1 MPRHVKL
8 GVCDP
13 FGSEDHPG
21 YPAQAAFLSI
31 DRSGEGT
38 TRSHFVGGRG
48 SAKTTAGI
56 LLALKSALVWNP
68 GLPGMW
74 TEPTYQLTTDV
85 FLREWHKVVPRE
97 LFSWDG
103 SKRKIRMINGSEIDV
118 RSRNVDNPAKE
129 MSKGP
134 NLAWTVDDESAN
146 RFSPDRYWDID
157 AAIRHPQ
164 AGARFHDTLSTP
176 QMNEYYALCHSPGHN
191 IVEATSYDNPFLDRR
206 FAEDLAANLDPQR
219 AQQEI
224 YGRWVALSG
233 RIWDVAVL
241 DKEWPHGNIH
251 PHAWDPGLPY
261 TLACDLGVQSAW
273 LVIQRVPAR
282 LGAISDDGMV
292 DVIVAQYLPDDGD
305 TESVVRQID
314 ADYGVPQRVLIGAD
328 VNTRS
333 LVDGAT
339 SSFVFRR
346 IWGGLPVI
354 PITGT
359 HADKDLQY
367 QVAKG
372 RLLNVLG
379 QRRCCVSAK
388 LRSYP
393 ERTPR
398 GIRQLWEADQW
409 ASGRQIRVGES
420 MPKDKRSAGK
430 AALEDVR
437 DAWLYGMI
445 GLHPP
450 QFVREKKTHR

>member
-1 MPRHVKL
+1 
-8 GVCDP
+8 
-13 FGSEDHPG
+13 
-21 YPAQAAFLSI
+21 
-31 DRSGEGT
+31 
-38 TRSHFVGGRG
+38 
-48 SAKTTAGI
+48 
-56 LLALKSALVWNP
+56 
-68 GLPGMW
+68 
-74 TEPTYQLTTDV
+74 
-85 FLREWHKVVPRE
+85 
-97 LFSWDG
+97 
-103 SKRKIRMINGSEIDV
+103 
-118 RSRNVDNPAKE
+118 
-129 MSKGP
+129 
-134 NLAWTVDDESAN
+134 
-146 RFSPDRYWDID
+146 
-157 AAIRHPQ
+157 
-164 AGARFHDTLSTP
+164 
-176 QMNEYYALCHSPGHN
+176 
-191 IVEATSYDNPFLDRR
+191 
-206 FAEDLAANLDPQR
+206 
-219 AQQEI
+219 
-224 YGRWVALSG
+224 
-233 RIWDVAVL
+233 
-241 DKEWPHGNIH
+241 
-251 PHAWDPGLPY
+251 
-261 TLACDLGVQSAW
+261 
-273 LVIQRVPAR
+273 
-282 LGAISDDGMV
+282 MV

-346 IWGGLPVI
+346 IWGGLPVV

-359 HADKDLQY
+359 HADKDLQF

-420 MPKDKRSAGK
+420 LPKDKRSAGK